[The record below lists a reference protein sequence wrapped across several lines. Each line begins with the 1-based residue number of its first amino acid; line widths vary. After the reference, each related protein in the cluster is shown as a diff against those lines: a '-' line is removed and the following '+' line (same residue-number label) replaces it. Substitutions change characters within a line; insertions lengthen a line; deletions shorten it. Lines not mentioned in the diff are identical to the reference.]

1 MIVRNVIICGLGT
14 VGGMIKRDEPGKIY
28 FIEYRIGRFQI
39 GERLIIKSNENK
51 VNLYMEFD
59 DVRKPLEMVKELE
72 KAKTLRRSIVYLKN
86 VIFDFSRDRTEK
98 SWLIVKSYFYRVSK
112 GMAKKMNMNR
122 NDYSKLVFQIVGV

>member
-98 SWLIVKSYFYRVSK
+98 SWLIVKSYFYKVSK

-122 NDYSKLVFQIVGV
+122 NDYSKLVFQIVGA

>member
-14 VGGMIKRDEPGKIY
+14 VGGMIKKDEPGKIY

-39 GERLIIKSNENK
+39 GERLIIKSHENK

-98 SWLIVKSYFYRVSK
+98 SWLIVKSYFYKVSK

-122 NDYSKLVFQIVGV
+122 NDYSKLVFQIVGA

>member
-14 VGGMIKRDEPGKIY
+14 VGGMIKRDEPSKIY

-39 GERLIIKSNENK
+39 GERLIIKSDENK

-98 SWLIVKSYFYRVSK
+98 SWLIVKSYFYKVSK

-122 NDYSKLVFQIVGV
+122 NDYSKLVFQIVGA